1 MISELFPEEKRRLN
15 DLELQ
20 LAQLEN
26 SSDGGNSI
34 KPSDVY
40 AGLLEMEF
48 RLDEL
53 ERLADKESKAR
64 REDYRRRIQHLRN
77 TFNCIKESL
86 DHIVRRKYP
95 MTFDAK
101 RQQLFSGADLEGGIT
116 TQQELDEN
124 SSLNRSHSM
133 INSYLDVGQH
143 TLAELMNQ
151 KERLKNVH
159 RKVID
164 ILNYLGLSNS
174 IMRAIESRDVTDRLI
189 VYGGMIFV
197 VLLLIGLWWFLR

>member
-26 SSDGGNSI
+26 NSDTV

-40 AGLLEMEF
+40 TGLNEMEF
-48 RLDEL
+48 RLGEL
-53 ERLADKESKAR
+53 EKLADKESKAR

-77 TFNCIKESL
+77 TYNHIKESL
-86 DHIVRRKYP
+86 DQIVRRKYP
-95 MTFDAK
+95 MSFDAK
-101 RQQLFSGADLEGGIT
+101 RQQLFSGADLEGGLS

-124 SSLNRSHSM
+124 SSLNRSSSM
-133 INSYLDVGQH
+133 VNSYLDVGQH
-143 TLAELMNQ
+143 TLNELLNQ
-151 KERLKNVH
+151 KERLKNAH

-174 IMRAIESRDVTDRLI
+174 LMRAIESRDVTDRLI
-189 VYGGMIFV
+189 VYGGMIFI
-197 VLLLIGLWWFLR
+197 VLLLFGLWWFLR

>member
-20 LAQLEN
+20 LAQLESN
-26 SSDGGNSI
+26 SDALL

-40 AGLLEMEF
+40 AGLTEMEF
-48 RLDEL
+48 RLGEL
-53 ERLADKESKAR
+53 DKLADKENSKAR

-77 TFNCIKESL
+77 IYNHIKESL
-86 DHIVRRKYP
+86 DQIVRRKYP
-95 MTFDAK
+95 MSFDAK
-101 RQQLFSGADLEGGIT
+101 RQQLFSGADLEGGLT

-124 SSLNRSHSM
+124 SSLNRSSSM
-133 INSYLDVGQH
+133 VNSYLDVGQH
-143 TLAELMNQ
+143 TLTELLNQ
-151 KERLKNVH
+151 KERLKNAH

-174 IMRAIESRDVTDRLI
+174 LMRAIESRDVTDRLI
-189 VYGGMIFV
+189 VYGGMVFI
-197 VLLLIGLWWFLR
+197 LLLLFGFWWFFR

>member
-20 LAQLEN
+20 LAQLESN
-26 SSDGGNSI
+26 SDALL

-40 AGLLEMEF
+40 AGLTEMEF
-48 RLDEL
+48 RLGEL
-53 ERLADKESKAR
+53 DKLADKENSKAR

-77 TFNCIKESL
+77 IYNHIKESL
-86 DHIVRRKYP
+86 DQIVRRKYP
-95 MTFDAK
+95 MSFDAK
-101 RQQLFSGADLEGGIT
+101 RQQLFSGADLEGGLT

-124 SSLNRSHSM
+124 SSLNRSSSM
-133 INSYLDVGQH
+133 VNSYLDVGQH
-143 TLAELMNQ
+143 TLTELLNQ
-151 KERLKNVH
+151 KERLKNAH

-174 IMRAIESRDVTDRLI
+174 LMRAIESRDVTDRLI
-189 VYGGMIFV
+189 VYGGMVFI
-197 VLLLIGLWWFLR
+197 LLLLLGLWWFFR